1 VSKDLE
7 LAARTAS
14 LSVERAIEAGELGA
28 AQARLTDA
36 TLGVSPR
43 AALYCRLGEAF
54 FYRGRREDALACART
69 AFDLEPG
76 GEAVADFCAWLFSN
90 CERHAEAATA
100 YERLLDRRPGWA
112 AGHRHLSGSYAA
124 AGDLDRAIQHAAR
137 ACELDPNS
145 PEFAVHAGLLLAS
158 VRLHRDAI
166 DYFARAE
173 RIAPGDPMVLHAMAE
188 AALTQGE
195 RAAAVDLSLRAHAL
209 APGDRGYAHHAT
221 EMLLRARRFAEAAEI
236 ITAFLARDAD
246 DATGHR
252 LLSAALMQCG
262 RTEAA
267 LSAIERAL
275 ALVPDEAD
283 YHLHR
288 GNLLYRLARFE
299 DAVAAF
305 DRAAVLEPQNPVAKR
320 SQLTVY
326 FDSGRFRDAL
336 AVGGELISAAPDNE
350 EYAQAVLAVLHRRF
364 ETLDGDF
371 VVLGE
376 RTATPPRTPCRPCG
390 FWEGLTA
397 QSRVVHALIIRETR
411 TRFGDSALGY
421 GWALLEPVLHI
432 SLLSLVF
439 SVVMH
444 GQPPIGNH
452 FFIFYYTGI
461 IPYHIFVHTS
471 SSMTYAVSAN
481 SALLQLPLVGTF
493 DVILARALLELSTD
507 ILIAVILLAGF
518 ATIGLPALPH
528 DFGGLAAAVAATWL
542 FACGC
547 GFINAVVN
555 AFFKAWD
562 KIWTQLTRMLYFGS
576 GIFYVPGM
584 MPDWVRERLAWNPIL
599 QGVDWFRSSFFADY
613 TPHWLDRVYLVGA
626 ALFVL
631 TAGLTLERGLR
642 RGLYEPP

>member
-1 VSKDLE
+1 VSNDHE

-14 LSVERAIEAGELGA
+14 LSVERAIEAGDLA
-28 AQARLTDA
+28 AARAALADA
-36 TLGVSPR
+36 GLGVLQC
-43 AALYCRLGEAF
+43 AALYCRLSEAF
-54 FYRGRREDALACART
+54 FYRGRHEDAFACAST
-69 AFDLEPG
+69 AFDLEPQ

-90 CERHAEAATA
+90 CGRHSEAATA
-100 YERLLDRRPGWA
+100 YERLLDGRPGWA

-124 AGDLDRAIQHAAR
+124 AGDLDRAIHHAAR

-145 PEFAVHAGLLLAS
+145 CEFAVHAGVLLTS
-158 VRLHRDAI
+158 VRLNRDAI
-166 DYFARAE
+166 DYFLRAE
-173 RIAPGDPMVLHAMAE
+173 RIAPGDPMVLRALAE
-188 AALTQGE
+188 AALAEGE

-209 APGDRGYAHHAT
+209 APGDRSCAHHAT

-236 ITAFLARDAD
+236 ITAFLDEDAE

-267 LSAIERAL
+267 LLAIERAL
-275 ALVPDEAD
+275 ALAPDEAE

-288 GNLLYRLARFE
+288 GNLLYRLAFFE

-305 DRAAVLEPQNPVAKR
+305 DRAALLDPENPIAKR

-350 EYAQAVLAVLHRRF
+350 EYAQAVLAVLQRRF
-364 ETLDGDF
+364 ETLDGDY

-376 RTATPPRTPCRPCG
+376 RTAAPPRPPRAPCG
-390 FWEGLTA
+390 FWEGLTT
-397 QSRVVHALIIRETR
+397 QWRVVHALIIRETR
-411 TRFGDSALGY
+411 TRFGDSAFGY

-439 SVVMH
+439 AVVMH

-471 SSMTYAVSAN
+471 GSMTYAISAN

-493 DVILARALLELSTD
+493 DVVLARGLLELSTD
-507 ILIAVILLAGF
+507 LLVAVILLAGF
-518 ATIGLPALPH
+518 AAVGLPVLPH

-547 GFINAVVN
+547 GFINAVIN

-562 KIWTQLTRMLYFGS
+562 KIWAQLTRMLYFGS

-613 TPHWLDRVYLVGA
+613 TPQWLDRIYLVGA

-631 TAGLTLERGLR
+631 TAGLALERGLR
-642 RGLYEPP
+642 RRLYEPS